1 MLHTHRDKR
10 SDIERERE
18 KEKEKVRGGKERERK
33 KGVANCDHPIDDSH
47 SPNRP
52 FAQGLNRP
60 AIANNRGLYVDQRNA
75 SRSRTTAKKPRSLQ
89 RKASTCTSLLL
100 AIPLATFPLTP
111 SLFPIIQAQFDLLR
125 QSETPH
131 LMKIVRSALFLI
143 ARNSEAIGRKD
154 TEE

>member
-1 MLHTHRDKR
+1 M
-10 SDIERERE
+10 
-18 KEKEKVRGGKERERK
+18 RGGKERERERR
-33 KGVANCDHPIDDSH
+33 GSQIAIIRLTIPIPRTARS
-47 SPNRP
+47 
-52 FAQGLNRP
+52 FALGLNRP

-143 ARNSEAIGRKD
+143 ARNSEAIGRKG
-154 TEE
+154 TEK